1 MRTRIRLGLSL
12 LLLMAVAVG
21 TAAAQPPVPPMLPAI
36 GYEAISVGATAK
48 TLTAAKIV
56 PADAAINGNA
66 TAAFLSIEAAP
77 IYICVDGTTAS
88 ATGCHRFEAGAQ
100 FLVYST
106 RTLQQMS
113 FYGPSGTVTVKV
125 SYFREIG
132 K

>member
-1 MRTRIRLGLSL
+1 MMTRLRYLPL
-12 LLLMAVAVG
+12 LVLALVAAVG
-21 TAAAQPPVPPMLPAI
+21 TAAAQPPVAPMLPAI

-56 PADAAINGNA
+56 PADAPINGNA
-66 TAAFLSIEAAP
+66 TAAFISIETAP
-77 IYICVDGTTAS
+77 VYVCVDGTTAS
-88 ATGCHRFEAGAQ
+88 ASGCHRFEAGAQ

-113 FYGPSGTVTVKV
+113 LYGPSGTATVKV